1 MKITKSTLTK
11 IIKEEILREMMGN
24 DHPIAKMR
32 QFFAAGH
39 KDIENVT
46 GAFKIYASIKNNAPL
61 QQLAYE
67 YFLNHFGD
75 DGKVNLEGADLRG
88 IVLNGASLQGAK
100 LRGANL
106 EGASLN
112 GANLQGADLT
122 GAILKGANLQGAD
135 LTGANLINSY
145 LDKANFT
152 AADLTNSF
160 MTNVRLNKTN
170 FTDANLANVRL
181 LPFHKTP
188 VEGSIFKGA
197 KWNSR
202 TMIGNYWFGDTSEYT
217 NPNSEKFREDNEL
230 VQTDEV
236 GRMNAPAGAV
246 LLSDLFK

>member
-1 MKITKSTLTK
+1 MKITKSILTK
-11 IIKEEILREMMGN
+11 IIREEILREMMGN

-32 QFFAAGH
+32 QFVDVGH
-39 KDIENVT
+39 KDIENIAR
-46 GAFKIYASIKNNAPL
+46 AFKIYASIKNNAPL

-106 EGASLN
+106 EGAILN
-112 GANLQGADLT
+112 GANLQGADLR
-122 GAILKGANLQGAD
+122 GASLKGANLQGAD

-181 LPFHKTP
+181 LPFR
-188 VEGSIFKGA
+188 ELLGSIFKGA

-202 TMIGNYWFGDTSEYT
+202 TMIHNYWFGDTGEYT

-236 GRMNAPAGAV
+236 GPMNAPADAV